1 MDIEYKIAAIKDG
14 KIIGLKKYDLAGDRD
29 ANVAAAVNS
38 LAAELGIEPPASM
51 PRSRG
56 VTGPDGTEWGR
67 MSADVAGGMVEV
79 GFGKW
84 GFA

>member
-1 MDIEYKIAAIKDG
+1 MEYKIVVVNSDG
-14 KIIGLKKYDLAGDRD
+14 KIIGVKPYSQDGNRD
-29 ANVAAAVNS
+29 ENVAAAIDALV
-38 LAAELGIEPPASM
+38 AELGIDRPDKL

-56 VTGPDGTEWGR
+56 VRAADGNEWGR
-67 MSADVAGGMVEV
+67 MSADVAVGMVEV